1 MKKILKRVGI
11 AVLLIAVIIAV
22 AICFAL
28 YKMSASTGIGSAGGA
43 DYDRKIEIWDMPAG
57 YSTDLKLN
65 SMNAKTSG
73 NVIVQQMLFAG
84 AIVGD
89 EYKDSEKTI
98 DTFTYLYEIK
108 GGYESETYEDKPYL
122 IPYLSEDS
130 DTAVIVL
137 PGGGFSFKSMD
148 GSTSE
153 GRDVA
158 VTLKENGIN
167 AFVLHYRSNPYEY
180 PIPMLDLQRAVRYL
194 KYHAEEYGI
203 NPEKIGLIGFS
214 AGGYEIGY
222 FINRLQGNNLFPED
236 YVPNEIDVMDDNVVA
251 AAMIYPALS
260 FNSNVP
266 MLFALFDDD
275 DVKNEET
282 RSELLKQTDLKN
294 FVECSRNIPQFI
306 AWGTKDSMVGVTETP
321 AYIETAKN
329 IGVDIKEVVADGQDH
344 GFGQEYYMNEYLMWF
359 KELIGE

>member
-1 MKKILKRVGI
+1 M
-11 AVLLIAVIIAV
+11 V
-22 AICFAL
+22 AIIFTL
-28 YKMSASTGIGSAGGA
+28 IGIILFKMSASTGVGNEGVA
-43 DYDRKIEIWDMPAG
+43 DYDCKIEIWEKPAG
-57 YSTDLKLN
+57 YSTELKLN
-65 SMNAKTSG
+65 HMNAKTNG
-73 NVIVQQMLFAG
+73 NVIIQQILFAS
-84 AIVGD
+84 AILGD
-89 EYKDSEKTI
+89 DYNDSEKTI

-122 IPYLSEDS
+122 IPYFAEES
-130 DTAVIVL
+130 DIAIIVL

-148 GSTSE
+148 GSASE

-158 VTLKENGIN
+158 VTLQENGIN

-203 NPEKIGLIGFS
+203 NAEKIGLLGFS

-236 YVPNEIDVMDDNVVA
+236 YIPDNIDAVDDHIMA

-275 DVKNEET
+275 DVRNEET
-282 RSELLKQTDLKN
+282 RKELLKQMDLKN
-294 FVECSRNIPQFI
+294 YVEYSKDTPQFI
-306 AWGTKDSMVGVTETP
+306 AWSTKDSMVGVTETP
-321 AYIETAKN
+321 AYIKAAKN
-329 IGVDIKEVVADGQDH
+329 IRSDITEVVVKGQDH
-344 GFGQEYYMNEYLMWF
+344 GFGQEYYMKNYMIWL
-359 KELIGE
+359 KEVIGE